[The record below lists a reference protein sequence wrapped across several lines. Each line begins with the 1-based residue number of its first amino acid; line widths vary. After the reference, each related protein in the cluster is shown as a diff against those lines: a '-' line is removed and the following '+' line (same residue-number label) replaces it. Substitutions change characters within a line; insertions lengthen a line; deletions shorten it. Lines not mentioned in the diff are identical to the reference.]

1 MKKIY
6 EEPEIRITDFEV
18 ADILATSGGP
28 KDENIGEWDLF
39 QPDAEKNER
48 PPAAECL

>member
-6 EEPEIRITDFEV
+6 EEPEIRITDLEV

-28 KDENIGEWDLF
+28 KDENIGEWDIF
-39 QPDAEKNER
+39 
-48 PPAAECL
+48 

>member
-6 EEPEIRITDFEV
+6 EEPEIRITDLEV

-28 KDENIGEWDLF
+28 TDENIGEWDLF
-39 QPDAEKNER
+39 
-48 PPAAECL
+48 